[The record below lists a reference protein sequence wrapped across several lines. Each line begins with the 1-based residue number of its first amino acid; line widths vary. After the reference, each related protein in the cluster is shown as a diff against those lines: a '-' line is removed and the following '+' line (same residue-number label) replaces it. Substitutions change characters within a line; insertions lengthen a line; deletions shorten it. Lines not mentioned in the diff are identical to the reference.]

1 MAGGMF
7 SGAWAGMQRLSA
19 QEVDCQRSRT
29 CTLGEGTRQRFL
41 ERASGEGRGVIL
53 VVTAR
58 KFEFFLM
65 SVCPV
70 PARRKPVTVSCENIK
85 GCIRASADSFV

>member
-7 SGAWAGMQRLSA
+7 SGARAGMQRLSA
-19 QEVDCQRSRT
+19 QEVDSKIKNMHTWGGDPAAIWERS
-29 CTLGEGTRQRFL
+29 
-41 ERASGEGRGVIL
+41 SGEGRGVIL

-85 GCIRASADSFV
+85 GCIRASADGFV